1 MSYSIIENEG
11 RMTGTKPRVEIVM
24 DDAADVASL
33 PTDVMPGSIAYAAT
47 EGLPSY
53 MFSPA
58 GTWEAL

>member
-24 DDAADVASL
+24 DEAADITNV
-33 PTDVMPGSIAYAAT
+33 PTDFMPGSIAYAAT

-53 MFSPA
+53 MLSPS